1 MGLCLVCT
9 NLSVLQLHIL
19 FRVAVLNFP
28 GAYGLPEPQPAP
40 QRDRSQEMEQPL
52 PSFSKYVHWDKVSCL
67 WLLDTAYVDKLRECG
82 IHAPTSYLIRDEA
95 IKAKQTC
102 GPCQLRFNV
111 CTFCHKRALQYCRN
125 NTLRPVCS
133 LSMCLWG
140 NVELSKAE
148 NILLSE
154 AEMEQLQ
161 SEHKC
166 VQRECCRDCK
176 LAPELVARSATVR
189 RVVAEVA
196 ATSSEHRRAA
206 AKREVGDYRGVQRK
220 GKWSDWLA
228 RICSM
233 EDGKRTQCEWGQFES
248 KRLHASA
255 MQRRCTYTGG
265 ACSMPVAHC
274 SSAAD
279 VEKPPISWGL

>member
-1 MGLCLVCT
+1 ML
-9 NLSVLQLHIL
+9 
-19 FRVAVLNFP
+19 
-28 GAYGLPEPQPAP
+28 
-40 QRDRSQEMEQPL
+40 PL
-52 PSFSKYVHWDKVSCL
+52 PAS
-67 WLLDTAYVDKLRECG
+67 VDLSMHTDEC
-82 IHAPTSYLIRDEA
+82 H
-95 IKAKQTC
+95 
-102 GPCQLRFNV
+102 LRFG
-111 CTFCHKRALQYCRN
+111 TKWTRRAAR
-125 NTLRPVCS
+125 RMS
-133 LSMCLWG
+133 ICLWG
-140 NVELSKAE
+140 QDLSKADA
-148 NILLSE
+148 NLLSSDE
-154 AEMEQLQ
+154 IRKYRF
-161 SEHKC
+161 EHAC
-166 VQRECCRDCK
+166 IQRLCYRDGK
-176 LAPELVARSATVR
+176 LVPKLVARSATVR